1 MGTVTKWFFIYNHYI
16 SYVISRRA
24 FINFCSFSLVITP
37 FLGCFAERK
46 GTDVSWFLS
55 KQDIMEIGKSY
66 SSNSF
71 TTIDAEIVLINGW
84 ILTRTEAEVCKK
96 KFLESA

>member
-1 MGTVTKWFFIYNHYI
+1 MGFSIYNRYI
-16 SYVISRRA
+16 SNVISRRA
-24 FINFCSFSLVITP
+24 FINFCGFFLVFTP
-37 FLGCFAERK
+37 FLGCFAEGK
-46 GTDVSWFLS
+46 ETDVIWFLS
-55 KQDIMEIGKSY
+55 EQDIMGIGKSY

-84 ILTRTEAEVCKK
+84 VLTLAEAEICKK